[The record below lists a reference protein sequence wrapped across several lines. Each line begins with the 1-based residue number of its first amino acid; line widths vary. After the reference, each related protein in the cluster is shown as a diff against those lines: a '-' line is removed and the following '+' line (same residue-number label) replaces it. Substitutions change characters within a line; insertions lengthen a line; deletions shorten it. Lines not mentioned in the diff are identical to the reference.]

1 MPIKTY
7 RFLEPRGNSLVYAS
21 TTNVSDLLNIANS
34 HVTPKNIGVAIYR
47 NTITRNEPFIIPQ
60 PIGCEDKCNV
70 KQVDLAVNVHF
81 SGPLSSKEKLA
92 EMLTGISNGLTS
104 GVFDQMFD
112 GFPVNPTDTF
122 NLGSA

>member
-7 RFLEPRGNSLVYAS
+7 RFLEPRGNSFVYAS
-21 TTNVSDLLNIANS
+21 TTNVANLLIIANS
-34 HVTPKNIGVAIYR
+34 HVTPKNLGVAIYR
-47 NTITRNEPFIIPQ
+47 NTLSRNEPFTLPQ
-60 PIGCEDKCNV
+60 PPGCEDKCSI

-92 EMLTGISNGLTS
+92 EMLTDISNGLAS

-122 NLGSA
+122 TLGTV